1 MLKRIYNRILRNKY
15 RFIRNQNGG
24 VKGLSQR
31 ALLYYKTDPFFN
43 KAAVER
49 YGHTNLWE
57 ILEIVRLLNVHGYEV
72 DIIDRSVNN
81 FLPEDIYDLY
91 IGLGAG
97 NSGKHFAKYAEVL
110 TKAIKVLYAAG
121 PEPNLSNKLVKE
133 RYDRF
138 RERTGIDAPYMRTI
152 TEISFDKFAE
162 VADYFFCIGEPG
174 TFGFESYK
182 KHNKLC
188 YSILP
193 STSPEIRFL
202 PDWIR
207 TRSLDSFLCFA
218 GDGFICKGV
227 DLLVEAFEQ
236 MPDVKLYICGPDSEP
251 AFFKAYGDLI
261 NRSNNIFY
269 EGFVD
274 VGSTKFHDLC
284 SKCSFVILNSSSEG
298 CATSVVTCL
307 RAGLVPIVN
316 HETSVDTGDFGFLME
331 DKTNIVEDIKMWVKH
346 ASNLD
351 DQEYRRRV
359 DGTVQESLKYTQASF
374 TESFN
379 NALEIIIKTKTN

>member
-1 MLKRIYNRILRNKY
+1 LLKRIYNRILRHKY
-15 RFIRNQNGG
+15 RFVRGLDGG
-24 VKGLSQR
+24 NEGLKKR
-31 ALLYYKTDPFFN
+31 CLLYYKTDPFFN
-43 KAAVER
+43 RKAVEK

-57 ILEIVRLLNVHGYEV
+57 ILEIVRLLNEHRFVV
-72 DIIDRSVNN
+72 DVIDRTAND
-81 FLPEDIYDLY
+81 FLPEDIYDFF

-97 NSGKHFAKYAEVL
+97 NSGKYFAKYAKVL
-110 TKAIKVLYAAG
+110 KKATKVLYAAG

-133 RYDRF
+133 RYDQF
-138 RERTGIDAPYMRTI
+138 RERTGIDAPYMRII
-152 TEISFDKFAE
+152 TEVDFDKFSGLT
-162 VADYFFCIGEPG
+162 DYIFCIGEPG
-174 TFGFESYK
+174 TFSFESYK
-182 KHNKLC
+182 KHNRPC

-193 STSPEIRFL
+193 GTSPDIRFSE
-202 PDWIR
+202 DWIPER
-207 TRSLDSFLCFA
+207 DRKSFLCFA

-236 MPDVKLYICGPDSEP
+236 MPDMKLYICGPDSEP
-251 AFFKAYGDLI
+251 AFFRAYGDLI

-269 EGFVD
+269 EGFVG

-316 HETSVDTGDFGFLME
+316 HETSVNTGDFGFLME
-331 DKTNIVEDIKMWVKH
+331 DKTNIIEDIKMWVKH

-379 NALEIIIKTKTN
+379 NALENIIKTKTN